1 MYFFSGKASQTRF
14 EDESV
19 APCCE
24 RLVIKPEVCLFIP
37 DYFLLVDSCG
47 PGILEDLK
55 CKILEHCSP
64 VDAITHDDQ
73 YFHCADASFRWSSA
87 TSSTPSRKTC
97 PKNLTFSSS
106 WTITKHTNEVDSKL
120 ADQTP
125 SLPCPLH
132 SHLCLMAEPDGTL
145 VRSAHRTPAS
155 ALRPSLNQRT
165 ESGHQRLHPT
175 P

>member
-1 MYFFSGKASQTRF
+1 MRLQLTCTFFSGKASQTRF

-73 YFHCADASFRWSSA
+73 YFHCADAIVSVEFR
-87 TSSTPSRKTC
+87 
-97 PKNLTFSSS
+97 NFLN
-106 WTITKHTNEVDSKL
+106 TIEENVPEELDV
-120 ADQTP
+120 
-125 SLPCPLH
+125 
-132 SHLCLMAEPDGTL
+132 HLIMDHYETHK
-145 VRSAHRTPAS
+145 RS
-155 ALRPSLNQRT
+155 
-165 ESGHQRLHPT
+165 
-175 P
+175 